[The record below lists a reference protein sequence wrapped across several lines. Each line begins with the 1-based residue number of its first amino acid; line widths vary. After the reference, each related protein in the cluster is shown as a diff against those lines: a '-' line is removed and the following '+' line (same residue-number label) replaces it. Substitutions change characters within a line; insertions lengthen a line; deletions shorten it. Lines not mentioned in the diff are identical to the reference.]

1 MDLDGNCFR
10 ARFKLTPADLG
21 LDPKEVDASLLNL
34 GRGWLAPREEI
45 RKIERIISE
54 TRRQL
59 DNCSVPFP
67 IQGARY
73 VPVASFRMLEKMLSD
88 MRENFDEAVDSFMK
102 KWTEFRAETK
112 RRWTKWAKQTWK
124 RMTELRQTK
133 DSEDVFVARFIERVE
148 KLTPTESDVRS
159 RFSLTWKPFQIA
171 IPQGAQG
178 KRVTVG
184 EAEAKL
190 AAFEKYEKIW
200 DDQVLDFIRTTASAL
215 RERVAEVAEK
225 TAKVFSERAVRGP
238 SIEALRNTIN
248 EVWNL
253 NFLEDEALT
262 ESLKKLR
269 VLLEEA
275 EKLRG
280 DSKLRKDD
288 EVVSALSKAI
298 SGVATEIVKQS
309 QKSADSVIT
318 KFGGGLGKRKLAM

>member
-1 MDLDGNCFR
+1 
-10 ARFKLTPADLG
+10 
-21 LDPKEVDASLLNL
+21 
-34 GRGWLAPREEI
+34 
-45 RKIERIISE
+45 
-54 TRRQL
+54 
-59 DNCSVPFP
+59 
-67 IQGARY
+67 
-73 VPVASFRMLEKMLSD
+73 
-88 MRENFDEAVDSFMK
+88 
-102 KWTEFRAETK
+102 
-112 RRWTKWAKQTWK
+112 
-124 RMTELRQTK
+124 MTELRHTK
-133 DSEDVFVARFIERVE
+133 DSEDVFVARFIDRVE